1 MDTWIEDTA
10 RIALIGIG
18 ATALMDAWLWLQG
31 RAGIPTMNFALLGRW
46 VGHLA
51 RGRLRHDAIGRSPAL
66 PRELAI
72 GWLAHY
78 AVGIAFAILLVAAA
92 GAGWA
97 RNPTWLPGLVFGLAT
112 AAVPL
117 FVMQPAMGLGI
128 ASSKTPA
135 PLRNTLRS
143 LANHAVFGSGLYV
156 AAAAVAWATR

>member
-1 MDTWIEDTA
+1 MDPLANDLA
-10 RIALIGIG
+10 RIAGIGIIG
-18 ATALMDAWLWLQG
+18 TAALDLWLLLLA
-31 RAGIPTMNFALLGRW
+31 RLGIRTLDFGLLGRW